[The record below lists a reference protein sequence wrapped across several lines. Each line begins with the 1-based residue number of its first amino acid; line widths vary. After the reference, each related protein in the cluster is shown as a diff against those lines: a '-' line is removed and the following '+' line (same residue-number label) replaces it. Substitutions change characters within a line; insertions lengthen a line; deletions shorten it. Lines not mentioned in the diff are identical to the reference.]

1 MARDWALLQG
11 LQNSSLLCNPVDFGL
26 PSKGFVPLW
35 QCLGEHRCTIWLWLC
50 RAVLPA
56 ANKKAEAARD
66 TEALLSETRSSPLIL
81 SNHPDLTMIPR
92 NRGVEPAARLCG

>member
-1 MARDWALLQG
+1 MARDWATAAG
-11 LQNSSLLCNPVDFGL
+11 LQNSSLLWNAVYCGFPG
-26 PSKGFVPLW
+26 KCFVPLW

-66 TEALLSETRSSPLIL
+66 TEALLSETRSSLLTL
-81 SNHPDLTMIPR
+81 SNHLDLTMIPR
-92 NRGVEPAARLCG
+92 NRGTEPGARLCG

>member
-1 MARDWALLQG
+1 MARDWATAAG
-11 LQNSSLLCNPVDFGL
+11 LQNSSLLCNAVHFGF

-35 QCLGEHRCTIWLWLC
+35 QCLGEHRCTIWLWLS

-92 NRGVEPAARLCG
+92 NRGTEPGTRLCG